1 MPEGRRA
8 CCNGTVNQTAD
19 LPRRDVDLDVRG
31 PLLMAVVGLLLLQI
45 DLVDIWGD
53 SLPGPDNRWWH
64 AVPLLALC
72 ALMAWRRRRPM
83 TCLALGL
90 VVFVA

>member
-1 MPEGRRA
+1 M
-8 CCNGTVNQTAD
+8 NQTAD

-72 ALMAWRRRRPM
+72 AL
-83 TCLALGL
+83 
-90 VVFVA
+90 

>member
-8 CCNGTVNQTAD
+8 CCNGTVSQTAD

-45 DLVDIWGD
+45 DLVDA
-53 SLPGPDNRWWH
+53 PDH
-64 AVPLLALC
+64 DKLATS
-72 ALMAWRRRRPM
+72 R
-83 TCLALGL
+83 GH
-90 VVFVA
+90 